1 MKQERDKVLQIMT
14 AVIIALITA
23 IVILSVYLI
32 VRRFSDNNNDEVKIY
47 EVSETVTASVTT
59 AEETTEPPSL
69 KERIDGMIP
78 YVVSLP
84 LHQKVCQM
92 FIIRPED
99 LTDGGDYTQASEY
112 TKEAL
117 EKYPVGGLIYFENN
131 LESQTQIREC
141 ISDTKDIADECGCIP
156 LFYGVDEEGGDVAR
170 CSDAVGTTS
179 FDPMYYYHV
188 LGRQTSYANARTI
201 AGDIASLGFNLD
213 FAPVADTWSNIF
225 NTVIGTRA
233 YSDNF
238 METADLISY
247 AVKGF
252 KDGGVYCTLKH
263 FPGHGDTAEDSH
275 KGTAVAYR
283 SADEL
288 RSNEYLAFAEGI
300 KSGADMVMTGHIT
313 IPTIDELPASL
324 SQKVIGGE
332 LRGYLG
338 YEGVIITDS
347 LAMGAVAENYSS
359 GEAAV
364 MAIEA
369 GNDILLMPEN
379 FFEAVQ
385 GVEDAVRSGR
395 LPESRINESV
405 ARILELKSRT
415 MDIEKS

>member
-1 MKQERDKVLQIMT
+1 MKQECDKILRIMI
-14 AVIIALITA
+14 AVIIILTAAILILA
-23 IVILSVYLI
+23 VYLAGN
-32 VRRFSDNNNDEVKIY
+32 RNSDKDGEIQIY
-47 EVSETVTASVTT
+47 EASEAVLTDAATT
-59 AEETTEPPSL
+59 AEAATEPPSL
-69 KERIDGMIP
+69 QERIDEMMP
-78 YVVSLP
+78 VAAKMP
-84 LHQKVCQM
+84 LHSKVCQM
-92 FIIRPED
+92 FIVRPED
-99 LTDGGDYTQASEY
+99 LTDGADITEASEY

-117 EKYPVGGLIYFENN
+117 GNYPVGGLIYFSEN
-131 LESQTQIREC
+131 LESQTQVREI
-141 ISDTKDIADECGCIP
+141 ISATKEYAEEYGCVP

-170 CSDAVGTTS
+170 CADSVGTTS
-179 FDPMYYYHV
+179 FDPMYYYHIQ
-188 LGRQTSYANARTI
+188 GRQTSYANARTI

-252 KDGGVYCTLKH
+252 RDGGVYCTLKH

-288 RSNEYLAFAEGI
+288 RSDEYLAFAEGI

-313 IPTIDELPASL
+313 IPTLDELPASL
-324 SQKVIGGE
+324 SQKIIGGE

-347 LAMGAVAENYSS
+347 LSMGAIADNYSS
-359 GEAAV
+359 GDAAV

-369 GNDILLMPEN
+369 GNDILLMPDN

-385 GVEDAVRSGR
+385 SVEDAVRSGR
-395 LPESRINESV
+395 LPENRINESV
-405 ARILELKSRT
+405 ARILELKSRR
-415 MDIEKS
+415 MEIK